1 MAGAGGG
8 PGIGGAAGTGS
19 AAGMSRIEWVR
30 SGCRLLGSIAAEFS
44 RTRPFDGL
52 TIGTGIHLEPKT
64 VALLLTLA
72 QGGARVVSTGN
83 LSSTQAD
90 AVEYLRA
97 RGVEVI
103 GSATTDEGVHDE
115 HLHEVIATRP
125 HLLLDNGGDLF
136 VRYLAEPY
144 PGLLGGTEE
153 TTSGRMRL
161 RPLAARL
168 GVPVL
173 VINDSPIKQFAEN
186 RHAVGQSVLESYLR
200 ITNQMTNGRQVA
212 VFGYGACGKGVAA
225 NFRNACASVTVVEI
239 DPVTRLEA
247 SLDGFAVP
255 GRDQALRAADLVIT
269 VTGAESVITADD
281 LGLLKDG
288 AVLMN
293 AGHFP
298 REIAVDDLAGAAS
311 VVERYPAADGIET
324 FRLADGRRFHL
335 LTRGHMAN
343 LAGPRPL
350 GNSIESMDLGFA
362 LQARCLEAVAAGSL
376 VGGHTVVPVPQF
388 IDELVAMSF
397 LDRYGRSGE
406 SARSGGSGSTGG
418 SGSGPG
424 ARAAGSN
431 GAGGL
436 ADDEGAGQHLAAGRA
451 PGPDVRA

>member
-1 MAGAGGG
+1 MIGKVATYTLASDAWAGDGD
-8 PGIGGAAGTGS
+8 P
-19 AAGMSRIEWVR
+19 GMSRIEWVR
-30 SGCRLLGSIAAEFS
+30 SGCRLLSSIGAEFT

-72 QGGARVVSTGN
+72 EGGARVVSTGN
-83 LSSTQAD
+83 LSSTQPDTVA
-90 AVEYLRA
+90 YLRA
-97 RGVEVI
+97 RGIEVI
-103 GSATTDEGVHDE
+103 GAATTDEAEHDG
-115 HLHEVIATRP
+115 HLRQVLAARP
-125 HLLLDNGGDLF
+125 QLLLDNGGDLF

-161 RPLAARL
+161 RPLAAEL

-200 ITNQMTNGRQVA
+200 ITNQMTNGRRVA

-225 NFRNACASVTVVEI
+225 NFRNAFASVAVVEI

-255 GRDQALRAADLVIT
+255 GREEALRGADVVIT

-281 LGLLKDG
+281 LGFLKDG
-288 AVLMN
+288 VVLMN

-298 REIAVDDLAGAAS
+298 REIAVDGLARAAG
-311 VVERYPAADGIET
+311 VLQRFDAADGIET
-324 FRLADGRRFHL
+324 FRLDDGRRIHL

-376 VGGHTVVPVPQF
+376 GSGHVVVPVPRF
-388 IDELVAMSF
+388 IDELVATSF
-397 LDRYGRSGE
+397 LDRYGRSG
-406 SARSGGSGSTGG
+406 TPP
-418 SGSGPG
+418 SGSGP
-424 ARAAGSN
+424 RAAGAN
-431 GAGGL
+431 GAGGF
-436 ADDEGAGQHLAAGRA
+436 ADDEDTGQHLAGRRA
-451 PGPDVRA
+451 PGPDVPA